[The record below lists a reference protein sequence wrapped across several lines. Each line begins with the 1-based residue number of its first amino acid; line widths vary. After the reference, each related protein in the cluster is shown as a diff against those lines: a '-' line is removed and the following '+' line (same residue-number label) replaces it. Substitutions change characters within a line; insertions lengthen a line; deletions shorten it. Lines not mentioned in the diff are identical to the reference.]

1 MLACTQFGAQ
11 VIGSDID
18 FLMIQACT
26 KPSQF
31 GQKTRIKGKSF
42 KENFEKYTL
51 TAKLLYFTKIKPN
64 NLNFAQSIFLLCTQF
79 GALVIGSDTDFLT
92 VNGSS
97 QYQNVNS
104 WSKLRVKGE
113 SFKGNFL
120 II

>member
-1 MLACTQFGAQ
+1 MLACTQFSAQ

-31 GQKTRIKGKSF
+31 GQKTRIKG

-79 GALVIGSDTDFLT
+79 GAQVIGSDTDFLT
-92 VNGSS
+92 VQASTKTSTVG
-97 QYQNVNS
+97 QN
-104 WSKLRVKGE
+104 
-113 SFKGNFL
+113 
-120 II
+120 